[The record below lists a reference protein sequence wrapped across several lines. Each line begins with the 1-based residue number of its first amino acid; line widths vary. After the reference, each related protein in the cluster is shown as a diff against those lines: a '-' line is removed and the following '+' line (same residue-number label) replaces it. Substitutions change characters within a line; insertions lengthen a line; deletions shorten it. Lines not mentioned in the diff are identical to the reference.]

1 MGPMN
6 FENNQSVSD
15 LVSVYEMK
23 KQQGQI
29 AFMEE
34 TDFLKLVKFY
44 EEEERLNEA
53 LEVTEQA
60 IQQYNFSADLYIK
73 KAQLLIDNHQEDLAL
88 ETLDL
93 ALIYAPTE
101 LEIQLLKSEAY
112 IALELFSEA
121 LQLLNT
127 LKDQTTSNKELSEIY
142 FIEAH
147 IYEHQEQFEQMFF
160 ALKAALLENPKHNEA
175 LERLWLCV
183 ELSRNYEE
191 SVALHEQILDKDPY
205 SYLAWYNLGHA
216 NAYLGNYIEAIE
228 SFEFAFVIKEDF
240 EFAYRDCAELCFE
253 LKFYR
258 KALKYYQEIL
268 EHFEPDSELLLRI
281 GQCYQYLEST
291 NIARTFFL
299 RALKLD
305 PLNDEV
311 LFHIGQ
317 CFANEEKWR
326 SAISA
331 YEEAIRIE
339 DKQEEYLAALATAYH
354 ATDEL
359 VKSER
364 YWKKAIQ
371 VAPEQSQYWVQLAQF
386 LMKSNRGEEAMNF
399 LEEAEKF
406 STGSD
411 LMYCRIACLFFLGKR
426 QEAIYWLGEALHEDF
441 DMHKALFELLPE
453 LEEDSDVLNLISAY
467 MA

>member
-1 MGPMN
+1 MSPMN

-23 KQQGQI
+23 KQHGQI

-34 TDFLKLVKFY
+34 SDFLKLIKFY
-44 EEEERLNEA
+44 EEDERLKEA
-53 LEVTEQA
+53 LEVIEQA

-73 KAQLLIDNHQEDLAL
+73 KAQLLIDGHQEDLAL
-88 ETLDL
+88 ETLDV
-93 ALIYAPTE
+93 ALIYAPSE
-101 LEIQLLKSEAY
+101 LEIQLLRAEAY
-112 IALELFSEA
+112 IALELFGEA
-121 LQLLNT
+121 LQLLNQ
-127 LKDQTTSNKELSEIY
+127 LKDQTSNNKELSEIY

-191 SVALHEQILDKDPY
+191 SVALHEQILDKDAY

-216 NAYLGNYIEAIE
+216 NAYLGNYIDAIE
-228 SFEFAFVIKEDF
+228 AFEFAFVIKEDF

-281 GQCYQYLEST
+281 GQCYQFLDST

-311 LFHIGQ
+311 FFHIGQ
-317 CFANEEKWR
+317 CFANEQKWK
-326 SAISA
+326 SAITA
-331 YEEAIRIE
+331 YEKAIRIE
-339 DKQEEYLAALATAYH
+339 DKQEEYLAALATAYN

-359 VKSER
+359 IKSEK
-364 YWKKAIQ
+364 YWKKAIR

-399 LEEAEKF
+399 LEEAENF
-406 STGSD
+406 SAGSD
-411 LMYCRIACLFFLGKR
+411 LMYCRIACLFSIGKR

-441 DMHKALFELLPE
+441 DMHQALFELLPE
-453 LEEDSDVLNLISAY
+453 LENDNDVLNLISAY
-467 MA
+467 TA